1 MNVSVPDARLFPVLI
16 ISSFPLCRDQT
27 NISSSVERLMEK
39 KEENIIIPYLISR
52 SSRSKSEVMREI
64 VPGVISN
71 AAASNRESHENGKH
85 IQFPPIHFSLSLG
98 FFGSP
103 P

>member
-1 MNVSVPDARLFPVLI
+1 
-16 ISSFPLCRDQT
+16 
-27 NISSSVERLMEK
+27 MEK
-39 KEENIIIPYLISR
+39 KEENISIPYLISR

-71 AAASNRESHENGKH
+71 APASNRESHENGKY
-85 IQFPPIHFSLSLG
+85 IQFPPIHFSLSL
-98 FFGSP
+98 FGAP

>member
-1 MNVSVPDARLFPVLI
+1 MNVSVPDARLFPVFI

-27 NISSSVERLMEK
+27 NIASSVERLMEK
-39 KEENIIIPYLISR
+39 NEENSIPYLISR

-71 AAASNRESHENGKH
+71 APASNRESHENGKY
-85 IQFPPIHFSLSLG
+85 IQFTPIHFSLSL
-98 FFGSP
+98 FGAP